1 MFLAENQVD
10 TQPQYNESILE
21 AVIGVLEAYGED
33 KADMM
38 KAESQFLVAQASGAL
53 AEAEGGEEAAKE
65 GLKAKAGKVMERI
78 KAFFVR
84 VLAAIRRGIQGIQA
98 KFGLDKK
105 WLDKNLA
112 AVKAVK
118 SQTKLKAEVVDNGVH
133 VKMLNL
139 LGKLRAATAGV
150 TIPEGVKT
158 EWAELTKGLIS
169 IEELSAQDLA
179 KRSLLAYN
187 YAIATAKSAE
197 GLEANLKSSEGKAK
211 EVVST
216 VKGQSADDLMSY
228 LTFLSSM
235 ASSALVVSKRIKN
248 AAMSGMKR
256 ALSVGGD
263 AAAEAKPAEA
273 AKADEKAPE
282 AKAESAFDLLESEF
296 NKLLC

>member
-1 MFLAENQVD
+1 MFLSENQVGN
-10 TQPQYNESILE
+10 QPTYNESILE
-21 AVIGVLEAYGED
+21 AVIGVLEDYSAE
-33 KADMM
+33 KSAMM
-38 KAESQFLVAQASGAL
+38 EAEAQFLIAQASGAL
-53 AEAEGGEEAAKE
+53 AEAEGGEAAAKE
-65 GLKAKAGKVMERI
+65 SLKDKAGKVMERI

-84 VLAAIRRGIQGIQA
+84 VLAAIRRGIQGAQTA
-98 KFGLDKK
+98 FGFDKK
-105 WLDKNLA
+105 WLDKNMA

-118 SQTKLKAEVVDNGVH
+118 SQAKLKAEVVDNGVH

-150 TIPEGVKT
+150 TIPEGAKT

-169 IEELSAQDLA
+169 IEELTAQELA

-216 VKGQSADDLMSY
+216 VRGQSADDLMSY

-235 ASSALVVSKRIKN
+235 ASSALSVSKRIRN

-256 ALSVGGD
+256 AVAAKGD
-263 AAAEAKPAEA
+263 AAEPAKPEDA
-273 AKADEKAPE
+273 AKT
-282 AKAESAFDLLESEF
+282 ESAFAQLESEF
-296 NKLLC
+296 DALMIG